1 MGVIV
6 MNKNILFS
14 ACVSGML
21 LAASN
26 TYALEGVVTD
36 SSGNYVM
43 DGFGECVS
51 YDKLKHFHKDGEKGY
66 CADEPKK
73 VAAPAPKPA
82 PPPPPKPVIETI
94 TLGAH
99 ALFDTDKSDLRP
111 EGMRELDEV
120 AAKLKSFASIEN
132 INVVGHTDSVGAEAY
147 NQGLSERRA
156 ASVKDYLVKQ
166 GISSSVI
173 STSGMGETSP
183 VASNKT
189 REGRQQNRRVEISIK
204 ATRVK

>member
-1 MGVIV
+1 M
-6 MNKNILFS
+6 KKQLLLS
-14 ACVSGML
+14 ACLGGMVLVS
-21 LAASN
+21 ANAF
-26 TYALEGVVTD
+26 ALEGVVKD
-36 SSGNYVM
+36 GYGDYVT

-51 YDKLKHFHKDGEKGY
+51 YGKLKHFHKDGGVGY
-66 CADEPKK
+66 CADQPKK

-82 PPPPPKPVIETI
+82 PPPPPPPKPIIETI

-99 ALFDTDKSDLRP
+99 ALFDTDKSNLRP
-111 EGMRELDEV
+111 EGMAELDEL

-156 ASVKDYLVKQ
+156 TAVKDYLVKQ
-166 GISSSVI
+166 GIGSSVI
-173 STSGMGETSP
+173 TTSGMGETSP

>member
-1 MGVIV
+1 
-6 MNKNILFS
+6 MNKNFLIS
-14 ACVSGML
+14 TCISGML

-26 TYALEGVVTD
+26 ASALEGVVTD
-36 SSGNYVM
+36 SDGNYVT

-51 YDKLKHFHKDGEKGY
+51 YDKLKHFHKDDGKGY

-82 PPPPPKPVIETI
+82 PPPPPPPKPVIETI

-111 EGMRELDEV
+111 EGMRELDDV
-120 AAKLKSFASIEN
+120 AAKLKSFASVESIS
-132 INVVGHTDSVGAEAY
+132 VVGHTDSVGTDAY

-156 ASVKDYLVKQ
+156 ASVKNYLVQK
-166 GISSSVI
+166 GVEGSVI
-173 STSGMGETSP
+173 STSGMGESSP
-183 VASNKT
+183 VATNKT

-204 ATRVK
+204 ATQVK

>member
-1 MGVIV
+1 
-6 MNKNILFS
+6 MNKNLLFS
-14 ACVSGML
+14 ACLSGMVLVSGN
-21 LAASN
+21 AF
-26 TYALEGVVTD
+26 ALEGVVTD
-36 SSGNYVM
+36 SSGNYVT

-51 YDKLKHFHKDGEKGY
+51 YYELKHFHREDGTGY

-73 VAAPAPKPA
+73 KVEAPAPKPA
-82 PPPPPKPVIETI
+82 PPPPPPKPVIETI

-99 ALFDTDKSDLRP
+99 ALFDTDKSNLRP
-111 EGMRELDEV
+111 EGMRELDDV
-120 AAKLKSFASIEN
+120 AAKLKSFNSIES
-132 INVVGHTDSVGAEAY
+132 ITVVGHTDSVGTDAY

-173 STSGMGETSP
+173 STSGMGESSP

-204 ATRVK
+204 ATQVK